1 MFKLCVF
8 VALLSLVAA
17 APAPAPAPVPA
28 PAPAPSLVGPTL
40 VSAPWGHPVIAGPV
54 VAGPHVVSYV
64 PASVSHIAVS
74 QVHPAPVV
82 LKHLW

>member
-17 APAPAPAPVPA
+17 APAPAPVPA
-28 PAPAPSLVGPTL
+28 PAPGLIGPA
-40 VSAPWGHPVIAGPV
+40 VIASPWGAPL
-54 VAGPHVVSYV
+54 VAGPILAGPRIVSVV
-64 PASVSHIAVS
+64 PAPVSHVAIS

-82 LKHLW
+82 VKHLW